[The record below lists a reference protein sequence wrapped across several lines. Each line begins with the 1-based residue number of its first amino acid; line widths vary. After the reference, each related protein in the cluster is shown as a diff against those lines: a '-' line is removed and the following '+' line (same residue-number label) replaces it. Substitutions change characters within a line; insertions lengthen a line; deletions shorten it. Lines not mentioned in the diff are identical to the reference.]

1 MDGAILGRIGLV
13 KRQSA
18 WRRFVVASILLAL
31 VLQGYVTQTH
41 LHGLFPESVAS
52 QTSQAP
58 GHDKY
63 PLNDDPAR
71 CPVCQQIVHGSQF
84 VAPAW
89 LTPFLLIR
97 AISTVEIADIA
108 LPHFN
113 AVSHSWRG
121 RGPPLH

>member
-1 MDGAILGRIGLV
+1 MNGATAGKTGLV
-13 KRQSA
+13 KRPSA
-18 WRRFVVASILLAL
+18 WRWNLVASVLLAL
-31 VLQGYVTQTH
+31 FLQGYITQTH
-41 LHGLFPESVAS
+41 FHGLVPDSVVS
-52 QTSQAP
+52 QGSHAP

-89 LTPFLLIR
+89 LTPFLLVL
-97 AISTVEIADIA
+97 AISTIEIADVA

>member
-1 MDGAILGRIGLV
+1 MNGAIAGKTGLV

-18 WRRFVVASILLAL
+18 WRWCLVASIVLAV

-41 LHGLFPESVAS
+41 LHGLFSESVAS
-52 QTSQAP
+52 QAKHAP
-58 GHDKY
+58 GHDKF

-89 LTPFLLIR
+89 LTPFLLVL
-97 AISTVEIADIA
+97 AISTIEIADIA